1 MNLPSETPRLPKWIF
16 LFGAMV
22 LLVAAWLIYSSSA
35 HTSTIVALVVSACV
49 LSAAW
54 LAVIPFMADYAHRQ
68 DEALDNRQRSLQ
80 ALSVTVASVSEQVS
94 IAATGLQ
101 GIAEAAQ
108 DNFSKSERLSR
119 QIEEKIAQLD
129 TRLAGARKDDGEV
142 AARLEAAAKKMAEL
156 EANLAGATKAD
167 GEAAAKLD
175 AVAKRIAKA
184 AAEFDAAVSKAVEAA
199 KAVPAAPP
207 VVPAAVPT
215 IPEIPPV
222 IASRMVEIKPAVLK
236 SDHPFEAPAAPHA
249 AVAAPAAEEKP
260 VAAPVAESVPAPD
273 PVPATE
279 PAPVPSA
286 EPAAAAAV
294 SPEVPKPPRKRSPRK
309 PAPAPAPPPAPA
321 PEAAAPDLVL
331 ESPSPAESALFP
343 APEVSEPAVS
353 ADGATRL
360 VVTAYIGIGNRLFIR
375 GEGPGLS
382 WEKGTPLSFVS
393 IGKWRWETND
403 ATAPVRFKLYK
414 NDETEC
420 AGLGE
425 RTVAPGAQQE
435 LTASF

>member
-16 LFGAMV
+16 LLGAV
-22 LLVAAWLIYSSSA
+22 FLLAAAWFIYSSSA
-35 HTSTIVALVVSACV
+35 HTSTIIALIVSVCV

-108 DNFSKSERLSR
+108 DNFSKSEQLSR

-129 TRLAGARKDDGEV
+129 ARLAGARKDDGEI
-142 AARLEAAAKKMAEL
+142 AARLEAAAKKLSEL
-156 EANLAGATKAD
+156 EANLASATKAD
-167 GEAAAKLD
+167 GEAASKLD
-175 AVAKRIAKA
+175 STAKRIAKA
-184 AAEFDAAVSKAVEAA
+184 AAEFDAAVSRAVEAA

-207 VVPAAVPT
+207 AAPAVAPV

-236 SDHPFEAPAAPHA
+236 SDHPFEAPPAAPVA
-249 AVAAPAAEEKP
+249 ADAPAAAETPVAAPAAE
-260 VAAPVAESVPAPD
+260 VVPETASA

-279 PAPVPSA
+279 PA
-286 EPAAAAAV
+286 AAV
-294 SPEVPKPPRKRSPRK
+294 PEAPKPPRKRSPRK
-309 PAPAPAPPPAPA
+309 PAPVPA
-321 PEAAAPDLVL
+321 PEAAAPETAAPDLVL
-331 ESPSPAESALFP
+331 ESPASAESPTFP
-343 APEVSEPAVS
+343 APEISEPAVS

-382 WEKGTPLSFVS
+382 WEKGVPLSFVS
-393 IGKWRWETND
+393 IGKWRWETNE

-414 NDETEC
+414 NDETES